1 MRGDY
6 AFQPLADTVACA
18 VVAGNT
24 VFPIPGTGNTV
35 LVDNGLGTAPVLL
48 KFGIDNTVDVTTTF
62 RGTVG
67 PGKRETF
74 YVGPKKL
81 FVAMKATTGATVYVT
96 RGDGRL

>member
-6 AFQPLADTVACA
+6 AFQPLADTVTCA
-18 VVAGNT
+18 VTAASAAYN
-24 VFPIPGTGNTV
+24 IPGTGNSV
-35 LVDNGLGTAPVLL
+35 LVDNTLGAAPVLL

-67 PGKRETF
+67 TGKREVF

-81 FVAMKATTGATVYVT
+81 WVAMKGPVANVYVT